1 MYKIFIYFL
10 IIVFTG
16 CTNTKL
22 NVEPK
27 INQHLSNKIQKF
39 SSKIIYNGNI
49 NYLPTSLQN
58 DNNSSNIV
66 YYEYQVKY
74 INGSTKYDGLNLW
87 NPLVLVGFPLSKES
101 VIVESKLRFIDKN
114 KDEKIFSSTCIAN
127 KTRNLFQNGGSTEP
141 RKKCLFAVR
150 DNINNQII
158 QFIQGGM
165 SENK

>member
-16 CTNTKL
+16 CTNTTL

-27 INQHLSNKIQKF
+27 INQHLSNKILKI

-114 KDEKIFSSTCIAN
+114 KDEKTFFSTCIAN

-141 RKKCLFAVR
+141 RKNVYLLSE
-150 DNINNQII
+150 II
-158 QFIQGGM
+158 
-165 SENK
+165 